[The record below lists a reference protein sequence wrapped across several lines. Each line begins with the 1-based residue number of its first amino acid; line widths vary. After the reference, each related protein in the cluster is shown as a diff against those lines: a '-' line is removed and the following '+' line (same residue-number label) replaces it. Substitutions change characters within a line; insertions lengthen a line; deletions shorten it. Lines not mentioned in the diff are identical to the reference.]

1 MSLNILVLCYT
12 YQKELSKLPYLRI
25 YDKCLGDIK
34 PFPWEKIKS
43 ITLIGD
49 AISNIDPVHTK
60 IKNEFNI
67 KVNIFRGN
75 IITFDFPE
83 DIKYDLIINEHCPV
97 FNIFASSKSFFDV
110 KTKTYD
116 VSLDSNYRSM
126 YLLRDKMKQLILN
139 KLEPEGEFIS
149 NGSEQLI
156 NYFLNVLR
164 HNNNYE
170 LTLEREETLSDF
182 GKKVIE
188 IGDVP
193 RKMEVHPFYK
203 HKKAL
208 NEHIKG
214 YNYEDVT
221 LRSIYFV
228 IRKKINL
235 IW

>member
-1 MSLNILVLCYT
+1 
-12 YQKELSKLPYLRI
+12 
-25 YDKCLGDIK
+25 
-34 PFPWEKIKS
+34 
-43 ITLIGD
+43 
-49 AISNIDPVHTK
+49 
-60 IKNEFNI
+60 
-67 KVNIFRGN
+67 
-75 IITFDFPE
+75 
-83 DIKYDLIINEHCPV
+83 
-97 FNIFASSKSFFDV
+97 
-110 KTKTYD
+110 
-116 VSLDSNYRSM
+116 M